1 MVHLGM
7 QMLTH
12 MEGGVVEGPQ
22 HTQGMVGGMQPTLCL
37 VVVMSVVVMGP
48 MEQEGGTIS
57 HTVGPAGVLPLAL
70 TSLRT
75 QILVISLPGQ
85 PSGAEVAFYCC

>member
-1 MVHLGM
+1 
-7 QMLTH
+7 
-12 MEGGVVEGPQ
+12 
-22 HTQGMVGGMQPTLCL
+22 
-37 VVVMSVVVMGP
+37 

-70 TSLRT
+70 PSLRIRI

-85 PSGAEVAFYCC
+85 PSGAEVASRAADTVHHVPRFFLVAHQCIGCCSFYSQPYSLMLWYYSLVRE